1 MENQGVHVVIGAS
14 GSIGRALVRELLAR
28 GRKVRA
34 VSRKGVKL
42 FHENVEVFR
51 ADASVKDH
59 AIAACKGASVVYHCA
74 GAEYTK
80 WAEKLPPLM
89 KGIMDGAV
97 SAGAKL
103 VYADNLYMYGPVDG
117 LITESLPNNA
127 NTLKGKVRAKLA
139 ETLLMAHKIGKIRA
153 VIGRASDFY
162 GPGAFNGSGN
172 FIFRP
177 AVNGQRISI
186 LGKVEMLHTWTYT
199 PDFARGLA
207 ILGEREEA
215 LGGIWHVPSART
227 VTMKDFIYM
236 IYKELKQDPRVLT
249 PPRTMVSILSL
260 FNPMMKEL
268 KEMLYQWEQP
278 FVMDHSKF
286 QRAFGNPSTPHEE
299 AIHRTIHWFKKLGS
313 K

>member
-1 MENQGVHVVIGAS
+1 MDFQGLHVVIGAS

-34 VSRKGVKL
+34 VNRRGVKL
-42 FHENVEVFR
+42 YHDNVESFK
-51 ADASVKDH
+51 ADVSVKDH

-80 WAEKLPPLM
+80 WGRQLPVLM
-89 KGIMDGAV
+89 KGIMEGAV

-117 LITESLPNNA
+117 LITEDLPNNA
-127 NTLKGKVRAKLA
+127 TSNKGKIRAKLA
-139 ETLLMAHKIGKIRA
+139 ETLMMANKIGKIRA

-177 AVNGQRISI
+177 AVNGKRISL
-186 LGKVEMLHTWTYT
+186 LGDPEKLHTWTYT

-215 LGGIWHVPSART
+215 LGQVWHVPSAPT
-227 VTMKDFIYM
+227 ISVKDFIYM
-236 IYKELKQDPRVLT
+236 IYKELKENPKVLAT
-249 PPRTMVSILSL
+249 PKALVSMLGV

-268 KEMLYQWEQP
+268 KEVLYQWEED

-286 QRAFGNPSTPHEE
+286 ERAFGNPSTPHEE
-299 AIHRTIHWFKKLGS
+299 AVHRTVTWFTKLRM